1 MKATCSKVPIAFKIV
16 LEMTALAPEFKQLR
30 DLLDENKTF
39 YPDLA
44 PLLSELNMMLD
55 GWSAPIEGPFGPG
68 GIRVLDAQQDK
79 PNKDYIGPFPLPEVH
94 TGPCKSEPDKPFVLY
109 DETRDRLIAL
119 DKNSELGL
127 R

>member
-1 MKATCSKVPIAFKIV
+1 MNVECRKVPIAFKIV

-39 YPDLA
+39 YPDLL
-44 PLLSELNMMLD
+44 PLLEELNMMLD
-55 GWSAPIEGPFGPG
+55 GWSSPI
-68 GIRVLDAQQDK
+68 
-79 PNKDYIGPFPLPEVH
+79 
-94 TGPCKSEPDKPFVLY
+94 TGPCGSEPDKPFVLY
-109 DETRDRLIAL
+109 DETRDRLVAL

>member
-68 GIRVLDAQQDK
+68 GIRVLDAQ
-79 PNKDYIGPFPLPEVH
+79 
-94 TGPCKSEPDKPFVLY
+94 PDKPFVLY